1 MNINEYKEAVLGDIR
16 VEADVNISDP
26 TSEFIKYATGLLET
40 AEEFEDFIETYFEA
54 TGNRNR
60 KMQIDG
66 FTYDEADESCI
77 LAITDFTNSDDLIPI
92 NNGEIEKLYGRLETY
107 VIHALNGF
115 IRTRCE
121 ESSEGY
127 GFARTIEERIDRITK
142 FKFYILTDK
151 VLSNRVKT
159 IKTNPIEGK
168 DVEVNVW
175 DLTRF
180 YNLVKS
186 KMQKEAIEI
195 NICDYMDHGLPSILA
210 VDCKEEK
217 YKSYLTAVPG
227 NVLADLY
234 IEYGSRLLEGNVRS
248 FLSIRGKVN
257 KQIRSTIL
265 NKPEMFFAY
274 NNGIAAT
281 ATAVEYEI
289 GENGLV
295 ITKLKDLQII
305 NGGQTTAS
313 IANAVIQDKK
323 DVSNIM
329 VPMKL
334 SIVDTEKAEEIIPV
348 ISRCANSQNKV
359 DEADFFSNHP
369 YHIRMEQYSR
379 KIFAPAVDGNQ
390 YQTIWFYERA
400 RGQHTQ
406 EQIKLTLAERK
417 KYLLKNPKNQVIK
430 KVDLAKYMNTYD
442 GHPDIVSKGAQYS
455 MREFASRIDKEWNKS
470 DAFFNEYYYK
480 KTVSVGIIFK
490 ETEKLVS
497 NLGWYKEI
505 KAYRANIVTYSLA
518 IIFNYIR
525 NNTPTMTFDF
535 KRIWNNQKIYKELEE
550 QLEILTKEVFDFITR
565 KDKLTMNVTEWCKKE
580 LCWTRAK
587 AEKWT
592 ITSSFLRTLIPKEEE
607 KTEIKE
613 ETKNRKIENEIN
625 VEMEVYKLGAKYW
638 GNILTWGMKRNII
651 SPMEQSILKIA
662 ANMELSG
669 KFPSVKQCLT
679 LLKVKDKVH
688 DEGYSA

>member
-1 MNINEYKEAVLGDIR
+1 MNIKEYKEMILGDIR
-16 VEADVNISDP
+16 VEANGNVSDP
-26 TSEFIKYATGLLET
+26 TSEFIKYVAELLET
-40 AEEFEDFIETYFEA
+40 AEEFENFTESYFEI
-54 TGNRNR
+54 TGNKNR

-66 FTYDEADESCI
+66 FAFDEVDKSCI
-77 LAITDFTNSDDLIPI
+77 LAIADFTNQDEVMSIT
-92 NNGEIEKLYGRLETY
+92 NSEIDRLYGRLEAY
-107 VIHALNGF
+107 VNHSLNGF
-115 IRTRCE
+115 IRLKCE

-127 GFARTIEERIDRITK
+127 GFARIIEDKIDKITK

-151 VLSNRVKT
+151 VLSDRVKA
-159 IKTNPIEGK
+159 IKTKPIEGK
-168 DVEVNVW
+168 RVEVYVW
-175 DLTRF
+175 DLNRF

-186 KMQKEAIEI
+186 KMQKEEIEI
-195 NICDYMDHGLPSILA
+195 DFTDYMDEGLPSILA
-210 VDCKEEK
+210 VDCKEEQ

-281 ATAVEYEI
+281 ATAVEYSITEK
-289 GENGLV
+289 GLV
-295 ITKLKDLQII
+295 INKLKDLQII

-313 IANAVIQDKK
+313 IANAVLQDKK

-334 SIVDTEKAEEIIPV
+334 SVVNNEKAEEIIPV

-369 YHIRMEQYSR
+369 YHIRMEEYSR
-379 KIFAPAVDGNQ
+379 KIFAPAVDGKQ

-406 EQIKLTLAERK
+406 EQMKLSLTERK
-417 KYLLKNPKNQVIK
+417 KYLLKNPKNQVMK
-430 KVDLAKYMNTYD
+430 KVDIAKYINTYD
-442 GHPDIVSKGAQYS
+442 GHPDVVSRGAQYS
-455 MREFASRIDKEWNKS
+455 MREFAIRIDKEWNKS

-480 KTVSVGIIFK
+480 KTIALGIVFK

-497 NLGWYKEI
+497 NLEWYKQV
-505 KAYRANIVTYSLA
+505 KAYRANVVTYSLA
-518 IIFNYIR
+518 ILFDYIR
-525 NNTPTMTFDF
+525 DNVPTMTFDF
-535 KRIWNNQKIYKELEE
+535 KRIWNNQKMYAELIN
-550 QLEILTKEVFDFITR
+550 QLEILTEEVYNFIT
-565 KDKLTMNVTEWCKKE
+565 DKERVTQNVTEWCKKDV
-580 LCWTRAK
+580 CWTRAK
-587 AEKWT
+587 AKKWT
-592 ITSSFLRTLIPKEEE
+592 ITSNFLSTLIPKEIE
-607 KTEIKE
+607 KSEIKE
-613 ETKNRKIENEIN
+613 EISNRKIENELN
-625 VEMEVYKLGAKYW
+625 VEVEVIKLGSKYW
-638 GNILTWGMKRNII
+638 SDILNWGVKRSIL
-651 SPMEQSILKIA
+651 SPMEQSLLRSA
-662 ANMELSG
+662 ATMESAG
-669 KFPSVKQCLT
+669 KLPSSKQCTT
-679 LLKVKDKVH
+679 LLKIKDKAY

>member
-1 MNINEYKEAVLGDIR
+1 MNINEYKELILGDIR

-26 TSEFIKYATGLLET
+26 TSEFIKYTTGLLET

-54 TGNRNR
+54 TGIRNK

-66 FTYDEADESCI
+66 FSYDETDESCI
-77 LAITDFTNSDDLIPI
+77 LAIADFTNTDELISI
-92 NNGEIEKLYGRLETY
+92 NNGDIEKLYGKLESY
-107 VIHALNGF
+107 VVHALNGF
-115 IRTRCE
+115 IKARCE

-127 GFARTIEERIDRITK
+127 GFARVIEERIGRITK
-142 FKFYILTDK
+142 FRFYILTDK
-151 VLSNRVKT
+151 VLSDRVKI
-159 IKTNPIEGK
+159 IKTKPIEDK
-168 DVEVNVW
+168 KVEVNVW
-175 DLTRF
+175 DLNRF

-195 NICDYMDHGLPSILA
+195 NLCDYMKQGLPAILA
-210 VDCKEEK
+210 VNCEEER
-217 YKSYLTAVPG
+217 YKSYLTAIPG
-227 NVLADLY
+227 NVLANLY

-281 ATAVEYEI
+281 STDVEFKISES
-289 GENGLV
+289 GLV

-313 IANAVIQDKK
+313 IANAVLQDKK

-334 SIVDTEKAEEIIPV
+334 SVVDTEKAEEIIPV

-379 KIFAPAVDGNQ
+379 KVFTPIVDGKQ

-406 EQIKLTLAERK
+406 EQMKLTLAERK

-430 KVDLAKYMNTYD
+430 KVDLAKYINTYD
-442 GHPDIVSKGAQYS
+442 GYPHIVSKGAQYS

-470 DAFFNEYYYK
+470 DTFFNEYYYK
-480 KTVSVGIIFK
+480 KTIALCIIFK
-490 ETEKLVS
+490 ETEKLIS
-497 NLGWYKEI
+497 NLEWYKQI

-525 NNTPTMTFDF
+525 NNRTNMTLDF
-535 KRIWNNQKIYKELEE
+535 KRIWNNQKMYSELEE
-550 QLEILTKEVFDFITR
+550 QIEILSEEVFNFITR
-565 KDKLTMNVTEWCKKE
+565 EDKLTMNVTEWCKKE

-587 AEKWT
+587 KESWT
-592 ITSSFLRTLIPKEEE
+592 ITTEFINTLILKDEE
-607 KTEIKE
+607 KLEIIE
-613 ETKNRKIENEIN
+613 ESKNRKVENEIN
-625 VEMEVYKLGAKYW
+625 VELEVCKLGSDYW
-638 GNILTWGMKRNII
+638 KRMLNWGIERNIL
-651 SPMEQSILKIA
+651 SPMEKSILRIA
-662 ANMELSG
+662 SSMEISG
-669 KFPSVKQCLT
+669 KLPSLKQCLV
-679 LLKVKDKVH
+679 LLKIKDKLY
-688 DEGYSA
+688 DEGYI